1 MFSITYEPSDTD
13 LENRSPTISQDIP
26 AYGDVSTY
34 QVQLQ

>member
-26 AYGDVSTY
+26 TY